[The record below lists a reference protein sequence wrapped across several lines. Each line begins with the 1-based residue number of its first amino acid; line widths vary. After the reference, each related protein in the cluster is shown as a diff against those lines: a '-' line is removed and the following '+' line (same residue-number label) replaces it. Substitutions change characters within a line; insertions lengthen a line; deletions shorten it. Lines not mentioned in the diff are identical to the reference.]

1 MSKVVIV
8 TYTADAIFKVPKGID
23 LEDKTQVKEWW
34 VKYCCLHIVFVDPTK
49 QMMMIEAHEELE
61 LDTKWGS
68 DERIDD
74 AYDWGISDDED
85 EEEEEEED
93 NPAKIAKKVMC
104 DVIDKVKAEAETDEN
119 SEDEDE
125 DEDE

>member
-8 TYTADAIFKVPKGID
+8 DYIASAIFKVPKGID

-34 VKYCCLHIVFVDPTK
+34 VKYCCLHIVFVDQTK
-49 QMMMIEAHEELE
+49 QMMMIEASEEPE

-68 DERIDD
+68 GERIDD
-74 AYDWGISDDED
+74 AYDWGFSD

-104 DVIDKVKAEAETDEN
+104 DIIDKVKAEAKV
-119 SEDEDE
+119 
-125 DEDE
+125 